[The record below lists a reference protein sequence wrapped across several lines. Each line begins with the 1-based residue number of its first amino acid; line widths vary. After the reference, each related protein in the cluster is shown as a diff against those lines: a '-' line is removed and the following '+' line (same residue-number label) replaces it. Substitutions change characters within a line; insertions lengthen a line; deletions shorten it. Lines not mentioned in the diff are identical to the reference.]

1 MYRLMAFLKRQPH
14 LSYDAFV
21 AHYENWHAP
30 WGYHNFCAGHVRRY
44 VRNYVQHP
52 KDGPEAAFDVITEF
66 WFNSEA
72 DYHAWVTAKQQHP
85 MAAALTA
92 DENSFFDRAL
102 VQTAVVEPVETLRP
116 IPAERPEP
124 GAPQP

>member
-14 LSYDAFV
+14 LTYDAFV

-124 GAPQP
+124 GVR